1 MTGELRAL
9 VYKEVSVHEMKNHA
23 MQDGIRISLKYK
35 LLMVLA
41 DTFLKILK
49 LSILLNVIVISF
61 FLKRS

>member
-9 VYKEVSVHEMKNHA
+9 VYKEVSVHEMKSQA

-35 LLMVLA
+35 LLVVLA

-49 LSILLNVIVISF
+49 LSILLNVIVIPF